1 VGNLALSLSF
11 LIKRGGAESIFVI
24 AGVGAAIVDVIE
36 GLGSCVFGF
45 GFWRFGRGDEG
56 GEVVVVVVIVEF
68 GN

>member
-36 GLGSCVFGF
+36 GVGCSGF

-56 GEVVVVVVIVEF
+56 GEVAFVVVVDIVS
-68 GN
+68 

>member
-1 VGNLALSLSF
+1 M
-11 LIKRGGAESIFVI
+11 I